1 MPRKAK
7 TAAANLPVP
16 QSRDEAAASL
26 ARIGVLSRDAGRI
39 EADMNDRI
47 ATLKERAEAAAG
59 PLRDEA
65 RALLEGLRTWCEAHR
80 VDLTQGG
87 RVKTA
92 DLGTGTVAWRMR
104 PPKVSLRDVD
114 AVVERIKHLGLS
126 RFLRVKEEPNKE
138 AMLAEPPLAR
148 TIAGVTIT
156 SAGEDF
162 IAEPFEAELEAKP

>member
-1 MPRKAK
+1 MSKKAK
-7 TAAANLPVP
+7 TVSPSLPVP

-26 ARIGVLSRDAGRI
+26 ARIGALSRDAGRI

-65 RALLEGLRTWCEAHR
+65 KALLEGLRTWCEAHR

-87 RVKTA
+87 RTKTA
-92 DLGTGTVAWRMR
+92 DLGTGTVSWRMR
-104 PPKVSLRDVD
+104 PPKVTLRDVE
-114 AVVERIKHLGLS
+114 AVLARIKALGLT

-148 TIAGVTIT
+148 TIAGVSIAP
-156 SAGEDF
+156 AGEDF
-162 IAEPFEAELEAKP
+162 IVEPFEAELEARP